1 MLISIIQI
9 FEKNFASNLKV
20 IEDNAFFCQ
29 KNNLKYILLDN
40 TDDDEILKNIR
51 NIQKKS
57 KLEYMKKKFENRTE
71 NILKVLDLVETEKV
85 IFIYEFDLLPENFA
99 KQNFPA
105 NNNSNN
111 SPIQIFQKLNLNIN
125 PKNKTNKFYN
135 NNYVFIFETKT
146 LKEILEKI
154 NQNKDYLKNWN
165 VEIFYFYIKS
175 ILKQTTPSN
184 LSDLPPLLS
193 EGELR
198 TENKY
203 LINCLDYESYNNKE
217 IFLAKKYRKEY
228 LKLKYK
234 FSKNILE
241 KLKIKFG
248 LV

>member
-57 KLEYMKKKFENRTE
+57 KLEYVKKSFENRTE
-71 NILKVLDLVETEKV
+71 NILKVLDLVETEKI

-99 KQNFPA
+99 SQNFPT

-165 VEIFYFYIKS
+165 VEIFYFYIKQIFS
-175 ILKQTTPSN
+175 ELPKSSTPPQN
-184 LSDLPPLLS
+184 LSSKNLVQ
-193 EGELR
+193 
-198 TENKY
+198 ENKY
-203 LINCLDYESYNNKE
+203 LINCLDHESYNNKE

-241 KLKIKFG
+241 KLKIKLGFF
-248 LV
+248 